1 MNSQALELGSRIR
14 LPAPLSLPLRLL
26 PSGLHS
32 RALVAFLNRV
42 LAEPLRQGELEMLE
56 GRTLVVEVQ
65 DAGLRYALTNEGGR
79 LVSSDAPADVTMSGQ
94 VHDFLLMLTRREDPD
109 TLFFQRRLSIQGD
122 TGLGLG
128 VKNFLDGLDWDNL
141 PLPAVARKGLDKTL
155 DLYQRFLG

>member
-1 MNSQALELGSRIR
+1 MNSQVLELGSRIR
-14 LPAPLSLPLRLL
+14 LPAPLALPLRLL
-26 PSGLHS
+26 PAKLHTQV
-32 RALVAFLNRV
+32 LVGFLNRV
-42 LAEPLRQGELEMLE
+42 LAEPLRQGELEILK
-56 GRTLVVEVQ
+56 GRTLAVEVT

-141 PLPAVARKGLDKTL
+141 PLPALARKGLDKSL
-155 DLYQRFLG
+155 DLYQKLLG

>member
-1 MNSQALELGSRIR
+1 MNSQTLELTNRIR

-26 PSGLHS
+26 PAGLHS
-32 RALVAFLNRV
+32 RVLVGLLNRV

-65 DAGLRYALTNEGGR
+65 DAGLRYAITNQAGR
-79 LVSSDAPADVTMSGQ
+79 LVSSSAPADVTLSGQ

-141 PLPAVARKGLDKTL
+141 PLPSFARTGLDKTL
-155 DLYQRFLG
+155 DVYQRFFG